1 MCLVS
6 VLDVRAQTNFVTSG
20 NFVDYT
26 INGLQDPGF
35 TFQRGVTYVFQLSNV
50 GSHPFWIKTALGG
63 SFSGGANAFNTGV
76 INNGGTSGSVVFTT
90 PIGAPDQ
97 LFYQCGIHAP
107 MSGVLT
113 IITPAIPP
121 TVKIVFVDVANFI
134 TLKSTGTNG
143 NGWNV
148 IPEFNC
154 GLSSTNWS
162 VINPFTNSFNGGT
175 NTTTF
180 PRLDAVCGST
190 NILIRVRNQSN

>member
-1 MCLVS
+1 MSSMSAAASGSSTTSPPFVS
-6 VLDVRAQTNFVTSG
+6 VCFSSPRSTLRTRLTVSMPRIVS
-20 NFVDYT
+20 
-26 INGLQDPGF
+26 L
-35 TFQRGVTYVFQLSNV
+35 YVS
-50 GSHPFWIKTALGG
+50 
-63 SFSGGANAFNTGV
+63 
-76 INNGGTSGSVVFTT
+76 
-90 PIGAPDQ
+90 IGAPDQ

-113 IITPAIPP
+113 IIAPAIPP

-162 VINPFTNSFNGGT
+162 VINPFTNSFNSGT

-180 PRLDAVCGST
+180 PRLEAVCGST
-190 NILIRVRNQSN
+190 NILIRVLNQSN